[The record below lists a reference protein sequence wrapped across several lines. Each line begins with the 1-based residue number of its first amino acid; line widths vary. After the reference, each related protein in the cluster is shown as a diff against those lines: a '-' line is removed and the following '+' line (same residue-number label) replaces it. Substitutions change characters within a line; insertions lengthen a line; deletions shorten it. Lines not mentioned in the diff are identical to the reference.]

1 MGHQDALEDKQ
12 GLCSPSQGDDI
23 TASAQSG
30 GMWALGSI
38 LPKFSSYSQHLPHL
52 LPRPQVQGQA
62 QNRDLGPTSL
72 GTEEWAQPTAGRLS
86 PAASGPG
93 QLLEEEGDSS

>member
-1 MGHQDALEDKQ
+1 
-12 GLCSPSQGDDI
+12 
-23 TASAQSG
+23 
-30 GMWALGSI
+30 MWALGSI

-72 GTEEWAQPTAGRLS
+72 GTGEWAQAHHREAQLHS
-86 PAASGPG
+86 LGPE
-93 QLLEEEGDSS
+93 QLLEEEGDSN